1 VPWRFSAAG
10 SSDRAVRSSLPAAEN
25 LHKNRTNA
33 VQQRHISK
41 FVLVASRN
49 RTGGNITGVSFFK
62 KKFAASTK
70 QFPMQERRSR
80 NTVKLEGV
88 HLKVLSGQL

>member
-1 VPWRFSAAG
+1 M
-10 SSDRAVRSSLPAAEN
+10 
-25 LHKNRTNA
+25 
-33 VQQRHISK
+33 QQRHISE

-62 KKFAASTK
+62 KKLAVSTK
-70 QFPMQERRSR
+70 QFPMQARRAR
-80 NTVKLEGV
+80 NAVKLEGV

>member
-1 VPWRFSAAG
+1 MI
-10 SSDRAVRSSLPAAEN
+10 RAFGA
-25 LHKNRTNA
+25 HCQNRTNA

-62 KKFAASTK
+62 KKLAASTK
-70 QFPMQERRSR
+70 QFPMQERRAR
-80 NTVKLEGV
+80 NAVKQGV